1 MVKHRDK
8 DAGCNES
15 SDNDDFV
22 KPLKKTKTIKKTE
35 KPKTSKE
42 CAETGKKKATNQLS
56 YSYSL
61 DSTKPFRANFGPLHD
76 LFRDLENKGQLLTKE
91 LIKALE
97 ATPFRDM
104 VRVFIDN
111 KISKDELCKSNHGLE
126 MLIHTFTKTKDG
138 QYGFNLV
145 EGHEL
150 FISTP
155 EDMVVDLGL
164 QIIENGIEYK
174 LINERKVTPSTN
186 DLCIRYKFGET
197 SPPVVRSTEVQVAI
211 IDAIKNGRVED
222 FVRLVVFY
230 MSNNFFHKN
239 SKGDVRRITGCTFY
253 LLYWFAEHSSL
264 VPRRGGA
271 ESIVPDLQD
280 GMLGIYRTL
289 FRYSK
294 NSHIKYQS
302 QEYLNL
308 VIV

>member
-35 KPKTSKE
+35 KPKT
-42 CAETGKKKATNQLS
+42 N
-56 YSYSL
+56 
-61 DSTKPFRANFGPLHD
+61 STKPFRANFGPLHD

-239 SKGDVRRITGCTFY
+239 SIESSKGDVRRITGCTFY